1 MPVSVV
7 EFPLQIV
14 GLDADALTVGIA
26 VTFTVTLPEFVQPF
40 AAVPV
45 TV

>member
-1 MPVSVV
+1 MVD
-7 EFPLQIV
+7 
-14 GLDADALTVGIA
+14 GAADALTVGKA
-26 VTFTVTLPEFVQPF
+26 FTFTVTVAVLVHPL